1 MKIARVAMLGVA
13 LAAGGAAAYLASG
26 SKPAPAPQVVQAP
39 ASMQTEEVLVAA
51 KELNFGAEV
60 GDGDISWQV
69 WAQHRRGQGHIHPQQ
84 REPERARGPQGLA
97 RSCAALSWR
106 ANRSA
111 ATFSSRDRRRG

>member
-60 GDGDISWQV
+60 GDGDIS
-69 WAQHRRGQGHIHPQQ
+69 
-84 REPERARGPQGLA
+84 
-97 RSCAALSWR
+97 
-106 ANRSA
+106 
-111 ATFSSRDRRRG
+111 